1 MTNFRIKISPQLGSA
16 LLKSTYVRF
25 IGVGSAAAL
34 GYFVICYLLQRI
46 AGWPPFWAS
55 VAAYAIMFG
64 FAYVGQR
71 NIAFRSARRHRESLP
86 AYLLLQ
92 VVCALLAAGIAQLLA
107 TTTSG
112 PSPFV
117 ASAIAT
123 AFAGATSY
131 VVSATWIFFD
141 HREAREN
148 AEKASR
154 DDKRYSVP
162 SASVA
167 PREVEPER
175 PPSVTHY

>member
-34 GYFVICYLLQRI
+34 GYFVICYLLQSV

-64 FAYVGQR
+64 LAYLGQR

-92 VVCALLAAGIAQLLA
+92 IVCALLAAGIVQLLS
-107 TTTSG
+107 TTSG
-112 PSPFV
+112 QAPLV

-123 AFAGATSY
+123 ALAGGTSY
-131 VVSATWIFFD
+131 IVSATWIFFD
-141 HREAREN
+141 HQKARAS
-148 AEKASR
+148 AEKASLN
-154 DDKRYSVP
+154 DKRYSIP
-162 SASVA
+162 SASA
-167 PREVEPER
+167 TLREVEPE
-175 PPSVTHY
+175 